1 MRFFENVKN
10 MKKHHSF
17 KVVLKKN
24 VMVNGMFL
32 LNKKNWKKIVQFSE
46 N

>member
-17 KVVLKKN
+17 EEVFKKKT

-32 LNKKNWKKIVQFSE
+32 LNKK
-46 N
+46 

>member
-17 KVVLKKN
+17 EEVLKKKRYGEWN
-24 VMVNGMFL
+24 VFI
-32 LNKKNWKKIVQFSE
+32 K
-46 N
+46 